1 MDDWHGRLARD
12 LIAETPAQAAPAGAA
27 SIEIGFGQARS
38 VLVYALEFARAH
50 RLPATGSVA
59 GDDVWLRFGD
69 GRLRV
74 TLNRRG
80 GNVLVDLHVPG
91 PSGSAS
97 EKRVR
102 WDDAKRALV
111 DETGASTDLVSE
123 TRAGIDAIVAEW
135 RARPASE
142 KRLSS
147 APPPDL
153 DDEPTKG

>member
-12 LIAETPAQAAPAGAA
+12 LISETPAQVAPDAAA

-38 VLVYALEFARAH
+38 IVAYALELARAH
-50 RLPATGSVA
+50 RLPATGNVA

-74 TLNRRG
+74 MLNRREG
-80 GNVLVDLHVPG
+80 YVLVDVYVPG
-91 PSGSAS
+91 APESS

-102 WDDAKRALV
+102 WDGARRELL
-111 DETGASTDLVSE
+111 DETGASTDLGSTARVSV
-123 TRAGIDAIVAEW
+123 DAVVAAW

-142 KRLSS
+142 KKLSS

-153 DDEPTKG
+153 DDVPTKG